1 MHKSIFEALYY
12 GKINPSERKVRSTPE
27 KGNIECK
34 IQALK
39 SYFHKELSAED
50 YERIEKLETLYTE
63 YHDCE
68 NVNLFAHGFT
78 VGALLMLEVSAGLE
92 GVINE

>member
-12 GKINPSERKVRSTPE
+12 GKINPSERKVRATPE
-27 KGNIECK
+27 KNDIERT

-39 SYFHKELSAED
+39 NYFRKEFSAED
-50 YERIEKLETLYTE
+50 YERLEELENLYTE

-68 NVNLFAHGFT
+68 NINLFAHGFT
-78 VGALLMLEVSAGLE
+78 VGALIMLEVSAG
-92 GVINE
+92 VQIVVNE